1 MKQTARHLRH
11 RVARLFYLPALVA
24 GVMSF
29 GNAALAQTPEKL
41 ELRYQ
46 GWASK
51 VLYPELAEDLGYLA
65 PIKLKWVGNTISG
78 PQDIQAAVTGD
89 VDFGG
94 AFNGSIVK
102 LVAAHAPVKAVISYV
117 GTDKETNG
125 GLFVLQGSPIHS
137 ARDLIGRKVGVN
149 TPGAYEQYLVT
160 AYLEKAGLSKEEI
173 QRVVFVAAPPV
184 NLAQLLR
191 QKQLDAVFLEDIIKD
206 KLLAD
211 GGATLLTTDYQL
223 FGSFGY
229 ASYLFT
235 DRFIAQNPNTVRKFV
250 DGTARAI
257 EWAKNTPRTEVIA
270 RLKKIVEARRR
281 NEDTSIVNYWK
292 SAGVGGKGG
301 LIDANDFTT
310 YIDWYV
316 KNGVLKPGQ
325 VKPENIYSNQFNPFN
340 QSVAAH

>member
-1 MKQTARHLRH
+1 MKQTARHVRQ
-11 RVARLFYLPALVA
+11 RVARLFYTSGA
-24 GVMSF
+24 VMSLVLF
-29 GNAALAQTPEKL
+29 GTPVFAQTPEKL

-117 GTDKETNG
+117 GADKETNG
-125 GLFVLQGSPIHS
+125 GLFVLQGSPIHD

-173 QRVVFVAAPPV
+173 QKVVFVAAPPV
-184 NLAQLLR
+184 NLAQLLK

-211 GGATLLTTDYQL
+211 GGATLLITDYQL

-235 DRFIAQNPNTVRKFV
+235 DQFIAQNPNTVRKFV
-250 DGTARAI
+250 DATARAI
-257 EWAKNTPRTEVIA
+257 EWTRNSPRAEVVA
-270 RLKKIVEARRR
+270 RLKKIVEARHR

-301 LIDANDFTT
+301 LISADDFTT

-316 KNGVLKPGQ
+316 KNGVLKAGQ
-325 VKPENIYSNQFNPFN
+325 VKPGDIYSNQFNPFN
-340 QSVAAH
+340 QAVAAH